1 MNQVARSFNDVSRE
15 ASMKAIEAA
24 LVNGDL
30 GKLSPVERLVYFE
43 KMCSTL
49 GLNPL
54 TKPFEYITLN
64 NKLVLYATKGCAEQ
78 LRANKSVSITI
89 PSRELIEDVYVVTAE
104 ATLPD
109 GRKDSATG
117 AVSVAG
123 LKGDQRANA
132 MMKAETKAKRRVTL
146 SVCGLNMLD
155 ETEVESIKAEAR
167 RVGPEQPPEDGSDG
181 VIDPHAIEIK
191 YGPLA
196 KQYVHES
203 DPGQLRAYIL
213 SEWEKWKKR
222 GLSEPPFWAREMVKA
237 AEPIIAQYEIEMAK
251 QMGQPRE

>member
-89 PSRELIEDVYVVTAE
+89 PSRELIEDVY
-104 ATLPD
+104 
-109 GRKDSATG
+109 
-117 AVSVAG
+117 
-123 LKGDQRANA
+123 
-132 MMKAETKAKRRVTL
+132 
-146 SVCGLNMLD
+146 
-155 ETEVESIKAEAR
+155 
-167 RVGPEQPPEDGSDG
+167 
-181 VIDPHAIEIK
+181 
-191 YGPLA
+191 
-196 KQYVHES
+196 
-203 DPGQLRAYIL
+203 
-213 SEWEKWKKR
+213 
-222 GLSEPPFWAREMVKA
+222 
-237 AEPIIAQYEIEMAK
+237 
-251 QMGQPRE
+251 